1 MNLCTLI
8 SLFFLCFVFCTLIV
22 QILTSL
28 VFTSIRN
35 VIENTLFTVLS
46 SSLPVKLFD
55 FSVYLQWHGQCST
68 AIILYWKPVFTHQP
82 PVAAK
87 IESCVLFIERIEHSF
102 IQCFGVY
109 VESIPLVNKILKH
122 WWDGWKKTEDL
133 WSCEK
138 CCQTK
143 EAQSINFKLSNQLL

>member
-1 MNLCTLI
+1 MNLCALI

-87 IESCVLFIERIEHSF
+87 IESCVLFIERIEG
-102 IQCFGVY
+102 CFLQTFGDQFK
-109 VESIPLVNKILKH
+109 SIPSVYKILKH
-122 WWDGWKKTEDL
+122 WWDWWKK
-133 WSCEK
+133 
-138 CCQTK
+138 Q
-143 EAQSINFKLSNQLL
+143 QLKICGHVKNAVRKKKHRV